1 MKGTGDNGAVQM
13 SGLPLPPLSLFE
25 SLLLLFYFGKRKEK
39 LEALLSCTSSRLL
52 VFFFAFAK
60 GTGIVLDFPNRPD
73 PRIHGAA
80 SKVWRNLNDEETKRS
95 KQSHALSSLIY
106 VPSSTDSISRRT
118 LLLFVLAEQKQQR
131 CVASQNLARQHKWI
145 LGSAAGH
152 RPTWRCTPGT
162 CRGISVRR
170 FFASLP
176 TPPRVANR
184 LRRRSGFDVV
194 PYHPTP
200 SSRLLCCHPFHF
212 THSWQ
217 LGLQCMAPAC

>member
-52 VFFFAFAK
+52 VFFFFAFAK

-95 KQSHALSSLIY
+95 KQSHALWSLIY

-131 CVASQNLARQHKWI
+131 CVATTQVDPR
-145 LGSAAGH
+145 LGCRAPAHVALHAWDMQGYFCPTFFRVAAD
-152 RPTWRCTPGT
+152 TPT
-162 CRGISVRR
+162 CR
-170 FFASLP
+170 
-176 TPPRVANR
+176 
-184 LRRRSGFDVV
+184 
-194 PYHPTP
+194 
-200 SSRLLCCHPFHF
+200 
-212 THSWQ
+212 
-217 LGLQCMAPAC
+217 